1 MSLTSILAPLSTR
14 IWQTWSD
21 PTHAAMW
28 SGVSSERLPSSL
40 SAPRSNNSW
49 QTLARFCQAEWY
61 SGVWPPES
69 LASILCPASSNSYGW
84 AKGYAWLLL
93 TIFPFL
99 RKLSL
104 SQKLLVCLKIRAWGT
119 VKTTTMESTQ
129 VCWYASVFQ
138 PWMKVSFVQ
147 TFALVSIFLM
157 HFTMTLSTIDKNTS
171 DLT

>member
-1 MSLTSILAPLSTR
+1 MPQCGVGCLLRGFQVLCQLQGPTIVDRLWHVSAR
-14 IWQTWSD
+14 RSD
-21 PTHAAMW
+21 IAGCDHQNPWHRYCVQRLVIAMD
-28 SGVSSERLPSSL
+28 G
-40 SAPRSNNSW
+40 PRGMLDYSW
-49 QTLARFCQAEWY
+49 
-61 SGVWPPES
+61 V
-69 LASILCPASSNSYGW
+69 
-84 AKGYAWLLL
+84 L